1 MQNSWQFKIYFKK
14 LFYLL
19 NFDKKYVEVVVDD
32 FTMNLIISKWLRI
45 QKFRQKRKTMRQKDI
60 EVKEEIVYES
70 AFSCLNT

>member
-1 MQNSWQFKIYFKK
+1 MQNSWKFTIYFKK

-19 NFDKKYVEVVVDD
+19 NFDKNYVEVVVSD

-70 AFSCLNT
+70 VFSCLNT

>member
-1 MQNSWQFKIYFKK
+1 MQNSWKFKIYFKK

-19 NFDKKYVEVVVDD
+19 NFDKNYVEVVVND
-32 FTMNLIISKWLRI
+32 FTVNLIISKWLRI

-70 AFSCLNT
+70 VFSCLNT

>member
-1 MQNSWQFKIYFKK
+1 MQNSWKFKIYFKK

-19 NFDKKYVEVVVDD
+19 NFDKNYVEVVVSD

-45 QKFRQKRKTMRQKDI
+45 LKFRQKRKTMRQNDI

-70 AFSCLNT
+70 VFSCLNT

>member
-1 MQNSWQFKIYFKK
+1 MQNSWKFKTYFKK

-19 NFDKKYVEVVVDD
+19 NFDKNYVEVVVSD

-70 AFSCLNT
+70 VFSCLNT

>member
-1 MQNSWQFKIYFKK
+1 MQNSWKFKIYFKK

-19 NFDKKYVEVVVDD
+19 NFDKNYVEVVVSD

-45 QKFRQKRKTMRQKDI
+45 QKFRQKRKTMRQNDI

-70 AFSCLNT
+70 VFSCLNT

>member
-1 MQNSWQFKIYFKK
+1 MQNSWKFKIYFKK

-19 NFDKKYVEVVVDD
+19 NFDKNYVEVVVSD

-70 AFSCLNT
+70 VFSCLNT

>member
-1 MQNSWQFKIYFKK
+1 MQNSWKFTIYFKK

-19 NFDKKYVEVVVDD
+19 NFDKNYVEVVVSD

-45 QKFRQKRKTMRQKDI
+45 QKFRQKRKTMRQNDI

-70 AFSCLNT
+70 VFSCLNT

>member
-1 MQNSWQFKIYFKK
+1 MQNSWKFKIYFKK

-19 NFDKKYVEVVVDD
+19 NFDKNYVEVVVSD

>member
-1 MQNSWQFKIYFKK
+1 MQNSWKFKIYFKK

-19 NFDKKYVEVVVDD
+19 NFDKKYVEVVVSD

-45 QKFRQKRKTMRQKDI
+45 QKFRQKRKTMRQNDI

-70 AFSCLNT
+70 VFSCLNT